1 MAIESSKKF
10 GGHPLWPKAV
20 VLLQQAE
27 FTWDYRKK
35 VLANRPRQRA
45 KCRHLLPA
53 QHFLQF

>member
-10 GGHPLWPKAV
+10 DDHPIRPKAV

-27 FTWDYRKK
+27 FTRDYRKK
-35 VLANRPRQRA
+35 SLANRPRQRA